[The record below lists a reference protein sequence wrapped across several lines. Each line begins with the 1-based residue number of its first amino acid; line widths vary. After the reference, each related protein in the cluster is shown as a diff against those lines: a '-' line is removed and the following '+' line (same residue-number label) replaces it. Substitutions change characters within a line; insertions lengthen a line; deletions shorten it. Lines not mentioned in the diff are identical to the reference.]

1 MSQHDRDFLISCF
14 VILLAI
20 FIFWTSMTMPMRGD
34 LIESPGIFPGLMSV
48 ILFILGVVYA
58 LRSLKRGGRIKFG
71 ELLHSIAPLFT
82 SKQNRPIILGII
94 FPGLYVFVG
103 IPFIGFYVSSAI
115 FMTVM
120 FYSYV
125 KKWRRWPFLP
135 ISLGVTACLYLI
147 FNKLFMLQIW

>member
-14 VILLAI
+14 VILLAV

-34 LIESPGIFPGLMSV
+34 FIESPGIFPGLMSV

-58 LRSLKRGGRIKFG
+58 VRSLRRGGRIRMGDFFR
-71 ELLHSIAPLFT
+71 SIAPLFT
-82 SKQNRPIILGII
+82 SKQSRPVLLGIL
-94 FPGLYVFVG
+94 FPGFYVFLG

-120 FYSYV
+120 FYAYV
-125 KKWRRWPFLP
+125 KKWRRWPFLS
-135 ISLGVTACLYLI
+135 ISLGVTTCLYLI
-147 FNKLFMLQIW
+147 FSKLFMLQIW